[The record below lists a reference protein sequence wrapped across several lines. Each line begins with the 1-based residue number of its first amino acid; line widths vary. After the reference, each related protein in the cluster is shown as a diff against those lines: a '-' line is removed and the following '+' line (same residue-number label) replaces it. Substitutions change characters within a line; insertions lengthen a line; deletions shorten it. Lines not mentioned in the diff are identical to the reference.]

1 MANGAKIGGDST
13 AIGGVVRRQSGAMTA
28 GEVTSMQ
35 GTIWLF
41 LIFVAP
47 FLFLAGIVALII
59 WLVRRNRRPSPAIA
73 RAA

>member
-1 MANGAKIGGDST
+1 MG
-13 AIGGVVRRQSGAMTA
+13 

-35 GTIWLF
+35 GTMWLL

-47 FLFLAGIVALII
+47 FLVLAGIVALVI
-59 WLVRRNRRPSPAIA
+59 WLVRRNRRPTPVIA